1 MGLNCSKPKP
11 EVIPEIPKVSMLLT
25 LKDLMAKNNFIH
37 GKLLLNGEC
46 LATME
51 PCEHPDC
58 LYISPNNLDIIE
70 LGSLDAYTINRALK
84 TGVFAE
90 YYKPT
95 PMKNVGFDEIIAH
108 FQI

>member
-11 EVIPEIPKVSMLLT
+11 EVIPEPVIPEVST
-25 LKDLMAKNNFIH
+25 LKDLMARSNFIH

-46 LATME
+46 LATMD

-58 LYISPNNLDIIE
+58 LYISPTLDIIE
-70 LGSLDAYTINRALK
+70 LGALDACTINKVLK

-90 YYKPT
+90 YYKPLELKHVT
-95 PMKNVGFDEIIAH
+95 LEEIIAH